1 MNGEQSEEQDL
12 AIMQSEQSL
21 REDPRKQWRWVYI
34 QIMFIQIMFILIGL
48 FFFKIII
55 AHFEK

>member
-21 REDPRKQWRWVYI
+21 REDPRKQWRWVYSNHVYSYSSI
-34 QIMFIQIMFILIGL
+34 
-48 FFFKIII
+48 FFIII